1 MSIQTTT
8 RQAPVLSPKRELWLL
23 LTLAGIQFTHILD
36 FMIMMPL
43 GPQFTKIFSITDA
56 QFGMLVSAYTLAAGA
71 SGLMAATYLD
81 KFDRK
86 KLLLALYVLFGL
98 ATLACGLA
106 PTYYTLMLAR
116 VLAGIF
122 GGVLS
127 ALSQTIIADVVPF
140 ERRGRAM
147 GIVMTSFSVST
158 VAGVPLGLFLAA
170 HFSWHAPFFGIAA
183 LVGLLAAGAYVTL
196 PPLTEHLKIANKPSA
211 WSGIKQV
218 LADGNHLKAFAF
230 SGLLMFAGF
239 TVIPFITIYLQTN
252 VGWRTDQV
260 PYVYLCGGLVT
271 LLTARVIGV
280 LTDRKGK
287 VFMFRLL
294 AILVIIPMVA
304 STLTQGLPVWAVLLV
319 STVFF
324 ATMSGRMIPGMAIIT
339 SAANPQLRGTFMA
352 LNSAVQSAAMGVAAF
367 IGGLIISRN
376 AENLVQHYWVAA
388 IVGASASLAA
398 VFVVGK
404 LKLYQSNAPLAK

>member
-196 PPLTEHLKIANKPSA
+196 PPLTEHLKTANKPSA

-339 SAANPQLRGTFMA
+339 SAANPQFRGTFMA